1 MNIAEVEVQI
11 KRIGQRTFQTEL
23 GDALELRLR
32 EVTLTG
38 IKTVLE
44 QALQEELTLELG
56 FDPYTRVPTGR
67 KPATQHRS
75 GFFTRQTDTTYGHIP
90 DLRVPKLRAGNPQR
104 LWQILVRYQSPL
116 QSLLDKAL
124 YCYTLGLSLRDLQ
137 EMLYLFLGHVLSCS
151 AVNRVTLAAQTPM
164 EQWREQPLT
173 ETPPILITD
182 GVWVSIQYPT
192 GETFT
197 DRSGHQRHKVR
208 HQERVIL
215 AALGVWPDG
224 RHYVLH
230 YEVATTE
237 RAETW
242 KEFWQ
247 HLLARQLDPA
257 LVRMV
262 VSDGSN
268 GLLDSLKTALP
279 SAKLQRCTVHKVRG
293 FERYLTYA
301 NLPTQDAQT
310 GQALT
315 PEVAR
320 QQRRQTMKTEALEI
334 FEADTR
340 ADAETRLAAFVAK
353 WEVLE
358 AKAVHNFCWG
368 IQRCF
373 TFYQFE
379 KSVHPLIRS
388 SNLLER
394 FFREFR
400 NKSDEI
406 GVFPNEPSCLTLFYL
421 VLIRE
426 HAKHDRV
433 DFAKTKR
440 H

>member
-1 MNIAEVEVQI
+1 MGITEVEVQI

-23 GDALELRLR
+23 GDALEIRLR
-32 EVTLTG
+32 EIALTG
-38 IKTVLE
+38 IKAALE
-44 QALQEELTLELG
+44 QALQEELTTELG
-56 FDPYTRVPTGR
+56 FEPYARVPTGR
-67 KPATQHRS
+67 KPVGQYRS
-75 GFFTRQTDTTYGHIP
+75 GFFTRQTDTMYGHIP
-90 DLRVPKLRAGNPQR
+90 DLRVPKLRAGNAQR
-104 LWQILVRYQSPL
+104 LWQILVRYQSAL
-116 QSLLDKAL
+116 QSLFDKAL
-124 YCYTLGLSLRDLQ
+124 YCYTLGLSLRDLP

-164 EQWREQPLT
+164 EHWRDQPLA
-173 ETPPILITD
+173 ETPPIIITD

-237 RAETW
+237 SADTW
-242 KEFWQ
+242 KAFWQ
-247 HLLARQLDPA
+247 HLLARQLDPVV
-257 LVRMV
+257 VRMI

-268 GLLDSLKTALP
+268 GLLESLKTALP
-279 SAKLQRCTVHKVRG
+279 HAELQRCTVHKVRG
-293 FERYLTYA
+293 LERYLSYA
-301 NLPTQDAQT
+301 ALPTQDAQT

-315 PEVAR
+315 PEAAR
-320 QQRRQTMKTEALEI
+320 QQRRHAMKTEALEI

-340 ADAETRLAAFVAK
+340 TDAETRLAAFAAK
-353 WEVLE
+353 WEPLE
-358 AKAVHNFCWG
+358 AKAIHNFRWG

-379 KSVHPLIRS
+379 KSLHPLIRS

-406 GVFPNEPSCLTLFYL
+406 GAFPNEPSCLTLFYL
-421 VLIRE
+421 VLMRE

-433 DFAKTKR
+433 DFAKTG
-440 H
+440 

>member
-1 MNIAEVEVQI
+1 MGIAEIEVQI
-11 KRIGQRTFQTEL
+11 KRIGQHTFQTEL

-32 EVTLTG
+32 ETVLSG
-38 IKTVLE
+38 IQATLE
-44 QALQEELTLELG
+44 QALQEELAAELG
-56 FDPYTRVPTGR
+56 FEPYVRVPTGR
-67 KPATQHRS
+67 KPSPQQRS
-75 GFFTRQTDTTYGHIP
+75 GFFTRQTDTTYGRIP
-90 DLRVPKLRAGNPQR
+90 HLRVPKLRAGNAER
-104 LWQILVRYQSPL
+104 HWQILVRYQSAL
-116 QSLLDKAL
+116 QSLLDRAL

-137 EMLYLFLGHVLSCS
+137 EMLYLFLGQVLSRS

-164 EQWREQPLT
+164 ELWREQPLA
-173 ETPPILITD
+173 ETPPIVIVD

-224 RHYVLH
+224 RHYILH

-237 RAETW
+237 SADTW
-242 KEFWQ
+242 KAFWQ
-247 HLLARQLDPA
+247 HLLARRLDPA
-257 LVRMV
+257 VVRMV

-268 GLLDSLKTALP
+268 GLLESLKAALP
-279 SAKLQRCTVHKVRG
+279 HAELQRCTVHKVRG
-293 FERYLTYA
+293 FERYLSYTD
-301 NLPTQDAQT
+301 LPTDDALT
-310 GQALT
+310 GQSMT

-320 QQRRQTMKTEALEI
+320 QQRRHTMKSEALEI
-334 FEADTR
+334 FAADTR
-340 ADAETRLAAFVAK
+340 TEAETRLAAFEAK
-353 WEVLE
+353 WESLE
-358 AKAVHNFCWG
+358 AKAIHNFRWG

-379 KSVHPLIRS
+379 KSLHPLIRS
-388 SNLLER
+388 SNLMER

-406 GVFPNEPSCLTLFYL
+406 GAFPNETSCLTVFHL
-421 VLIRE
+421 VMVRE

-433 DFAKTKR
+433 DFAKTG
-440 H
+440 